1 MELALDS
8 DTARVQE
15 LFGRQRLAFRR
26 QAPPPVQV
34 RLDRVARLRSMVV
47 EARERLF
54 RAVHDDFGAKS
65 REEFAVSEVAT
76 VVQACDHMS
85 KHLRR
90 WSRPWRVRTSW
101 RLWPG
106 RSRLHP
112 QPLGVVGIVSPWNY
126 PVYLSL
132 VPLVGALAAGNRV
145 MLKPSEFTPHTSDL
159 LLELLDDAFG
169 DELVGVVPGGVEIAE
184 AFCRLPFDHL
194 LFTGSTEVGR
204 KVMMAAAENLTPVT
218 LELGGKSPAV
228 LSEDVFRPKRIHRVC
243 VSLAIGKLI
252 NAGQTCIAP
261 DHVWIPRRRRHDFV
275 DAFTAAVRELY
286 PTLLDNPD
294 YTGILQERHFD
305 RLTGWLREAREAGV
319 EVISLEAPGEEFSGQ
334 KAKLAPTLLVDPPD
348 HLAVMQNEIFGPI
361 LPIKTMGDVDEAI
374 EGINRR
380 PRPLAMYVFSDDR
393 RIRRRLL
400 SETWAG
406 GVSVNETLAHC
417 IEERLPFG
425 GVGAS
430 GLGSYHGEY
439 SFRTFSHMKPVFT
452 RTALDPMKVL
462 RPPYGD
468 WARRILDWLIR

>member
-1 MELALDS
+1 M
-8 DTARVQE
+8 
-15 LFGRQRLAFRR
+15 
-26 QAPPPVQV
+26 
-34 RLDRVARLRSMVV
+34 
-47 EARERLF
+47 
-54 RAVHDDFGAKS
+54 
-65 REEFAVSEVAT
+65 
-76 VVQACDHMS
+76 
-85 KHLRR
+85 
-90 WSRPWRVRTSW
+90 
-101 RLWPG
+101 
-106 RSRLHP
+106 
-112 QPLGVVGIVSPWNY
+112 
-126 PVYLSL
+126 
-132 VPLVGALAAGNRV
+132 
-145 MLKPSEFTPHTSDL
+145 
-159 LLELLDDAFG
+159 
-169 DELVGVVPGGVEIAE
+169 
-184 AFCRLPFDHL
+184 
-194 LFTGSTEVGR
+194 
-204 KVMMAAAENLTPVT
+204 
-218 LELGGKSPAV
+218 
-228 LSEDVFRPKRIHRVC
+228 
-243 VSLAIGKLI
+243 
-252 NAGQTCIAP
+252 
-261 DHVWIPRRRRHDFV
+261 
-275 DAFTAAVRELY
+275 
-286 PTLLDNPD
+286 LDNPD

-319 EVISLEAPGEEFSGQ
+319 ETISLEAPGEDFSGQ
-334 KAKLAPTLLVDPPD
+334 KAKMAPTLLIDPPD

-406 GVSVNETLAHC
+406 GVSINETLAHC